1 MSADTRQLEDAGL
14 RDVHIPSG
22 LRPYVAAMWS
32 RRSYVWYVARS
43 TLREKQMNSV
53 LGNIW
58 HLLNP
63 LLQIAV
69 YYVIFGVVLEVDR
82 GVDNFITFLAIG
94 TLAFTFCQR
103 STLSGAGSIVKNL
116 GLIRAV
122 EFPRAVLPFT
132 STLTETLSMLPSFLV
147 IGVVAVVTGETPS
160 PRWLL
165 LIPVMGLLAIFN
177 LGAALYAARA
187 TSVVRDVQ
195 QILPHFAVRV
205 GCPVQRCRV
214 RRGLL
219 PVVLHAQP
227 GVCLLDRC
235 ALDDFRQRRVAVAV
249 AFCWDLD
256 GRPYRHRFP
265 LVPSRRGFLWPLLS
279 RLWAW
284 LA

>member
-1 MSADTRQLEDAGL
+1 MLADTRQLEDAGL

-32 RRSYVWYVARS
+32 RRSYVSYVARS
-43 TLREKQMNSV
+43 TLREEQMNSV

-63 LLQIAV
+63 LLQITV
-69 YYVIFGVVLEVDR
+69 YYVIFGVVLKVDR

-132 STLTETLSMLPSFLV
+132 STLTETLSMLPSLLV
-147 IGVVAVVTGETPS
+147 IGVVAVATGETPS

-165 LIPVMGLLAIFN
+165 LIPVMGVLAIFS
-177 LGAALYAARA
+177 LGAALFAARA

-195 QILPHFAVRV
+195 QILPFVFRILLYASGVLFSAAEYAEGSYRWFFTLN
-205 GCPVQRCRV
+205 PVY
-214 RRGLL
+214 
-219 PVVLHAQP
+219 
-227 GVCLLDRC
+227 
-235 ALDDFRQRRVAVAV
+235 
-249 AFCWDLD
+249 AFLTIARWTILGSDVSLS
-256 GRPYRHRFP
+256 
-265 LVPSRRGFLWPLLS
+265 LLLS
-279 RLWAW
+279 AGIWSVVITVTGFVWFRAGE
-284 LA
+284 ASYGRS

>member
-1 MSADTRQLEDAGL
+1 MLADTRQLEDAGL

-32 RRSYVWYVARS
+32 RRSYVSYVARS
-43 TLREKQMNSV
+43 TLREEQMNSV

-63 LLQIAV
+63 LLQITV
-69 YYVIFGVVLEVDR
+69 YYVIFGVVLKVDR

-165 LIPVMGLLAIFN
+165 LIPVMGVLAIFN
-177 LGAALYAARA
+177 LGAALFAARA

-195 QILPHFAVRV
+195 QILPFVFRILLYASGVLFSAAEYAEGSYRWFFTLN
-205 GCPVQRCRV
+205 PVY
-214 RRGLL
+214 
-219 PVVLHAQP
+219 
-227 GVCLLDRC
+227 
-235 ALDDFRQRRVAVAV
+235 
-249 AFCWDLD
+249 AFLTIARWTILGSDVSLS
-256 GRPYRHRFP
+256 
-265 LVPSRRGFLWPLLS
+265 LLLS
-279 RLWAW
+279 AGIWSVVITVTGFVWFRAGE
-284 LA
+284 ASYGRS

>member
-22 LRPYVAAMWS
+22 LRPYIVAMWS

-103 STLSGAGSIVKNL
+103 STLSGASSIVKNL

-165 LIPVMGLLAIFN
+165 LIPVMGVLAIFN
-177 LGAALYAARA
+177 LGAALFAARA

-195 QILPHFAVRV
+195 QVLPFVFRILLYASGVLFSAAEYAEGSYRWFFTLN
-205 GCPVQRCRV
+205 PVYGFLTIARWTILGSDV
-214 RRGLL
+214 SPMLL
-219 PVVLHAQP
+219 LSAGIWTIVITVT
-227 GVCLLDRC
+227 
-235 ALDDFRQRRVAVAV
+235 
-249 AFCWDLD
+249 
-256 GRPYRHRFP
+256 
-265 LVPSRRGFLWPLLS
+265 GFLWFRAGEAS
-279 RLWAW
+279 YGRS
-284 LA
+284 

>member
-1 MSADTRQLEDAGL
+1 MLADTRQLEDAGL

-32 RRSYVWYVARS
+32 RRSYVSYVARS
-43 TLREKQMNSV
+43 TLREEQMNSV

-63 LLQIAV
+63 LLQITV
-69 YYVIFGVVLEVDR
+69 YYVIFGVVLKVDR

-132 STLTETLSMLPSFLV
+132 STLTETLSMLPSLLV

-165 LIPVMGLLAIFN
+165 LIPVMGVLAVFN
-177 LGAALYAARA
+177 LGTALFAARA

-195 QILPHFAVRV
+195 QILPFVFRILLYASGVLFSAAEYADGSYRWFFTLN
-205 GCPVQRCRV
+205 PVYAFLTIARWTILGSDV
-214 RRGLL
+214 SLSLL
-219 PVVLHAQP
+219 LSAGIWTVVLT
-227 GVCLLDRC
+227 VT
-235 ALDDFRQRRVAVAV
+235 
-249 AFCWDLD
+249 
-256 GRPYRHRFP
+256 
-265 LVPSRRGFLWPLLS
+265 GFLWFRAGEAS
-279 RLWAW
+279 YGRS
-284 LA
+284 

>member
-1 MSADTRQLEDAGL
+1 MPADARQLEDAGL
-14 RDVHIPSG
+14 RDVHIASG
-22 LRPYVAAMWS
+22 LRPYAAAMWS

-63 LLQIAV
+63 MLQIGV

-103 STLSGAGSIVKNL
+103 STISGAGSIVKNL

-165 LIPVMGLLAIFN
+165 LIPAMGMLAVFN
-177 LGAALYAARA
+177 LGAALFAARA

-195 QILPHFAVRV
+195 QILPFVFRILLYASGVLFSATEYAEGSYRWFFTLN
-205 GCPVQRCRV
+205 PVYAFLTIARWTV
-214 RRGLL
+214 LGSDVSPSLL
-219 PVVLHAQP
+219 LSAGIWTIAITVT
-227 GVCLLDRC
+227 
-235 ALDDFRQRRVAVAV
+235 
-249 AFCWDLD
+249 
-256 GRPYRHRFP
+256 
-265 LVPSRRGFLWPLLS
+265 GFLWFRAGEAS
-279 RLWAW
+279 YGRS
-284 LA
+284 

>member
-1 MSADTRQLEDAGL
+1 MLADTRQLEDAGL

-32 RRSYVWYVARS
+32 RRSYVSYVARS
-43 TLREKQMNSV
+43 TLREEQMNSV

-63 LLQIAV
+63 LLQITV
-69 YYVIFGVVLEVDR
+69 YYVIFGVVLKVDR

-132 STLTETLSMLPSFLV
+132 STLTETLSMLPSLLV
-147 IGVVAVVTGETPS
+147 IGVVAVATGETPS

-165 LIPVMGLLAIFN
+165 LIPVMGVLAIFS
-177 LGAALYAARA
+177 LGAALFAARA

-195 QILPHFAVRV
+195 QILPFVFRILLYASGVLFSAAEYAEGSYRWFFTLN
-205 GCPVQRCRV
+205 PVYAFLTIARWTILGSDV
-214 RRGLL
+214 SLSLL
-219 PVVLHAQP
+219 LSAGIWTVVLT
-227 GVCLLDRC
+227 VT
-235 ALDDFRQRRVAVAV
+235 
-249 AFCWDLD
+249 
-256 GRPYRHRFP
+256 
-265 LVPSRRGFLWPLLS
+265 GFLWFRAGEAS
-279 RLWAW
+279 YGRS
-284 LA
+284 

>member
-195 QILPHFAVRV
+195 QILPFVFRILLYASGVLFSAAEYAEGSYRWFFTLN
-205 GCPVQRCRV
+205 PVYAFLTVARWTILGSDV
-214 RRGLL
+214 SPSLL
-219 PVVLHAQP
+219 LSAGIWTVV
-227 GVCLLDRC
+227 VT
-235 ALDDFRQRRVAVAV
+235 VT
-249 AFCWDLD
+249 
-256 GRPYRHRFP
+256 
-265 LVPSRRGFLWPLLS
+265 GFLWFRAGEAS
-279 RLWAW
+279 YGRS
-284 LA
+284 

>member
-22 LRPYVAAMWS
+22 LRPYVAGMWS

-195 QILPHFAVRV
+195 QILPFVFRILLYASGVLFSAAEYAEGSYRWFFTLN
-205 GCPVQRCRV
+205 PVYAFLTVARWTILGSDVSRS
-214 RRGLL
+214 LL
-219 PVVLHAQP
+219 LSAGTWTVV
-227 GVCLLDRC
+227 VT
-235 ALDDFRQRRVAVAV
+235 VT
-249 AFCWDLD
+249 
-256 GRPYRHRFP
+256 
-265 LVPSRRGFLWPLLS
+265 GFLWFRAGEAS
-279 RLWAW
+279 YGRS
-284 LA
+284 

>member
-195 QILPHFAVRV
+195 QILPFVFRILLYASGVLFSAAEYAEGSYRWFFTLN
-205 GCPVQRCRV
+205 PVYAFLTVARWTILGSDVSRS
-214 RRGLL
+214 LL
-219 PVVLHAQP
+219 LSAGTWTVVAT
-227 GVCLLDRC
+227 VT
-235 ALDDFRQRRVAVAV
+235 
-249 AFCWDLD
+249 
-256 GRPYRHRFP
+256 
-265 LVPSRRGFLWPLLS
+265 GFLWFRAGEAS
-279 RLWAW
+279 YGRS
-284 LA
+284 

>member
-195 QILPHFAVRV
+195 QILPFVFRILLYASGVLFSAAEYAEGSYRWFFTLN
-205 GCPVQRCRV
+205 PVYAFLTVARWTILGSDVSRS
-214 RRGLL
+214 LL
-219 PVVLHAQP
+219 LSAGIWTVV
-227 GVCLLDRC
+227 VT
-235 ALDDFRQRRVAVAV
+235 VT
-249 AFCWDLD
+249 
-256 GRPYRHRFP
+256 
-265 LVPSRRGFLWPLLS
+265 GFLWFRAGEAS
-279 RLWAW
+279 YGRS
-284 LA
+284 

>member
-1 MSADTRQLEDAGL
+1 MLADARQLEDAGL

-103 STLSGAGSIVKNL
+103 STLSGASSIVKNL

-165 LIPVMGLLAIFN
+165 LIPVMGVLAIFN
-177 LGAALYAARA
+177 LGAALFAARA

-195 QILPHFAVRV
+195 QILPFVFRILLYASGVLFSAAEYAEGSYRWFFTLN
-205 GCPVQRCRV
+205 PVYAFLTIARWTIL
-214 RRGLL
+214 GSELSPSLL
-219 PVVLHAQP
+219 LSAGIWSVVIT
-227 GVCLLDRC
+227 VT
-235 ALDDFRQRRVAVAV
+235 
-249 AFCWDLD
+249 
-256 GRPYRHRFP
+256 
-265 LVPSRRGFLWPLLS
+265 GFLWFRAGEAS
-279 RLWAW
+279 YGRS
-284 LA
+284 

>member
-1 MSADTRQLEDAGL
+1 MLADIRQLEDAGL

-32 RRSYVWYVARS
+32 RRSYVSYVARS

-195 QILPHFAVRV
+195 QILPFVFRILLYASGVLFSAAEYAEGSYRWFFTLN
-205 GCPVQRCRV
+205 PVYAFLTVARWTILGSDVSRS
-214 RRGLL
+214 LL
-219 PVVLHAQP
+219 LSAGTWTVVLT
-227 GVCLLDRC
+227 VT
-235 ALDDFRQRRVAVAV
+235 
-249 AFCWDLD
+249 
-256 GRPYRHRFP
+256 
-265 LVPSRRGFLWPLLS
+265 GFLWFRAGEAS
-279 RLWAW
+279 YGRS
-284 LA
+284 

>member
-1 MSADTRQLEDAGL
+1 MSADIRQLEDAGL

-63 LLQIAV
+63 LLQVAV

-103 STLSGAGSIVKNL
+103 STLSGASSIVKNL

-165 LIPVMGLLAIFN
+165 LIPVMGVLAVFN
-177 LGAALYAARA
+177 LGAALFAARA

-195 QILPHFAVRV
+195 QILPFVFRILLYASGVLFSAAEYAEGSYRWFFTLN
-205 GCPVQRCRV
+205 PVYAFLTIARWTILGSDV
-214 RRGLL
+214 SASLL
-219 PVVLHAQP
+219 LSAGTWTVV
-227 GVCLLDRC
+227 VT
-235 ALDDFRQRRVAVAV
+235 VT
-249 AFCWDLD
+249 
-256 GRPYRHRFP
+256 
-265 LVPSRRGFLWPLLS
+265 GFLWFRAGEAS
-279 RLWAW
+279 YGRS
-284 LA
+284 

>member
-195 QILPHFAVRV
+195 QILPFVFRILLYASGVLFSAAEYAEGSYRWFFTLN
-205 GCPVQRCRV
+205 PVYAFLTIARWTILGSDV
-214 RRGLL
+214 SPSLL
-219 PVVLHAQP
+219 LSAGIWTVVLT
-227 GVCLLDRC
+227 VT
-235 ALDDFRQRRVAVAV
+235 
-249 AFCWDLD
+249 
-256 GRPYRHRFP
+256 
-265 LVPSRRGFLWPLLS
+265 GFLWFRAGEAS
-279 RLWAW
+279 YGRS
-284 LA
+284 

>member
-195 QILPHFAVRV
+195 QILPFVFRILLYASGVLFSATEYAEGSYRWFFTLN
-205 GCPVQRCRV
+205 PVYAFLTVARWTILGSDVSRS
-214 RRGLL
+214 LL
-219 PVVLHAQP
+219 LSAGTWTVVLT
-227 GVCLLDRC
+227 VT
-235 ALDDFRQRRVAVAV
+235 
-249 AFCWDLD
+249 
-256 GRPYRHRFP
+256 
-265 LVPSRRGFLWPLLS
+265 GFLWFRAGEAS
-279 RLWAW
+279 YGRS
-284 LA
+284 

>member
-1 MSADTRQLEDAGL
+1 MSADIRQLEDAGL

-63 LLQIAV
+63 LLQVAV

-103 STLSGAGSIVKNL
+103 STLSGASSIVKNL

-165 LIPVMGLLAIFN
+165 LIPVMGVLAVFN
-177 LGAALYAARA
+177 LGAALFAARA

-195 QILPHFAVRV
+195 QILPFVFRILLYASGVLFSAAEYAEGSYRWFFTLN
-205 GCPVQRCRV
+205 PVYAFLTIARWTILGSDV
-214 RRGLL
+214 SASLL
-219 PVVLHAQP
+219 LSAGTWTVVLT
-227 GVCLLDRC
+227 VT
-235 ALDDFRQRRVAVAV
+235 
-249 AFCWDLD
+249 
-256 GRPYRHRFP
+256 
-265 LVPSRRGFLWPLLS
+265 GFLWFRAGEAS
-279 RLWAW
+279 YGRS
-284 LA
+284 

>member
-1 MSADTRQLEDAGL
+1 MSADIRQLEDAGL

-32 RRSYVWYVARS
+32 RRSYVSYVARS

-165 LIPVMGLLAIFN
+165 LIPTMGVLAVFN

-195 QILPHFAVRV
+195 QILPFVFRILLYASGVLFSAAEYAEGSYRWFFTLN
-205 GCPVQRCRV
+205 PVYAFLTIARWTILGSDVSRS
-214 RRGLL
+214 LL
-219 PVVLHAQP
+219 LSAGTWTVVLT
-227 GVCLLDRC
+227 VT
-235 ALDDFRQRRVAVAV
+235 
-249 AFCWDLD
+249 
-256 GRPYRHRFP
+256 
-265 LVPSRRGFLWPLLS
+265 GFLWFRAGEAS
-279 RLWAW
+279 YGRS
-284 LA
+284 

>member
-1 MSADTRQLEDAGL
+1 MLADTRQLEDAGL

-32 RRSYVWYVARS
+32 RRSYVSYVARS
-43 TLREKQMNSV
+43 TLREEQMNSV

-63 LLQIAV
+63 LLQITV
-69 YYVIFGVVLEVDR
+69 YYVIFGVVLKVDR

-132 STLTETLSMLPSFLV
+132 STLTETLSMLPSLLV
-147 IGVVAVVTGETPS
+147 IGVVAVATGETPS

-165 LIPVMGLLAIFN
+165 LIPVMGVLAIFS
-177 LGAALYAARA
+177 LGAALFAARA

-195 QILPHFAVRV
+195 QILPFVFRILLYASGVLFSAAEYADGSYRWFFTLN
-205 GCPVQRCRV
+205 PVYAFLTIARWTILGSDV
-214 RRGLL
+214 SLSLL
-219 PVVLHAQP
+219 LSAGIWTVVLT
-227 GVCLLDRC
+227 VT
-235 ALDDFRQRRVAVAV
+235 
-249 AFCWDLD
+249 
-256 GRPYRHRFP
+256 
-265 LVPSRRGFLWPLLS
+265 GFLWFRAGEAS
-279 RLWAW
+279 YGRS
-284 LA
+284 

>member
-195 QILPHFAVRV
+195 QILPFVFRILLYASGVLFSAAEYAEGSYRWFFTLN
-205 GCPVQRCRV
+205 PVYAFLTVARWTILGSDVSRS
-214 RRGLL
+214 LL
-219 PVVLHAQP
+219 LSAGTWTVVLT
-227 GVCLLDRC
+227 VT
-235 ALDDFRQRRVAVAV
+235 
-249 AFCWDLD
+249 
-256 GRPYRHRFP
+256 
-265 LVPSRRGFLWPLLS
+265 GFLWFRAGEAS
-279 RLWAW
+279 YGRS
-284 LA
+284 

>member
-195 QILPHFAVRV
+195 QMLPFVFRILLYASGVLFSAAEYAEGSYRWFFTLN
-205 GCPVQRCRV
+205 PVYAFLTVARWTILGSDV
-214 RRGLL
+214 SPSLL
-219 PVVLHAQP
+219 LSAGIWTVV
-227 GVCLLDRC
+227 VT
-235 ALDDFRQRRVAVAV
+235 VT
-249 AFCWDLD
+249 
-256 GRPYRHRFP
+256 
-265 LVPSRRGFLWPLLS
+265 GFLWFRAGEAS
-279 RLWAW
+279 YGRS
-284 LA
+284 

>member
-1 MSADTRQLEDAGL
+1 MLADTRQLEDAGL

-32 RRSYVWYVARS
+32 RRSYVSYVARS
-43 TLREKQMNSV
+43 TLREEQMNSV

-63 LLQIAV
+63 LLQITV
-69 YYVIFGVVLEVDR
+69 YYVIFGVVLKVDR

-132 STLTETLSMLPSFLV
+132 STLTETLLMLPSLLV
-147 IGVVAVVTGETPS
+147 IGVVAVATGETPS

-165 LIPVMGLLAIFN
+165 LIPVMGVLAIFS
-177 LGAALYAARA
+177 LGAALFAARA

-195 QILPHFAVRV
+195 QILPFVFRILLYASGVLFSAAEYAEGSYRWFFTLN
-205 GCPVQRCRV
+205 PVYAFLTIARWTILGSDV
-214 RRGLL
+214 SLSLL
-219 PVVLHAQP
+219 LSAGIWTVVLT
-227 GVCLLDRC
+227 VT
-235 ALDDFRQRRVAVAV
+235 
-249 AFCWDLD
+249 
-256 GRPYRHRFP
+256 
-265 LVPSRRGFLWPLLS
+265 GFLWFRAGEAS
-279 RLWAW
+279 YGRS
-284 LA
+284 

>member
-103 STLSGAGSIVKNL
+103 STLSGASSIVKNL

-165 LIPVMGLLAIFN
+165 LIPVMGVLAIFN

-195 QILPHFAVRV
+195 QILPFVFRILLYASGVLFSAAEYAEGSYRWFFTLN
-205 GCPVQRCRV
+205 PVYAFLTIARWTILGSDV
-214 RRGLL
+214 SPSLL
-219 PVVLHAQP
+219 LSAGIWTVVLT
-227 GVCLLDRC
+227 VT
-235 ALDDFRQRRVAVAV
+235 
-249 AFCWDLD
+249 
-256 GRPYRHRFP
+256 
-265 LVPSRRGFLWPLLS
+265 GFLWFRAGEAS
-279 RLWAW
+279 YGRS
-284 LA
+284 

>member
-1 MSADTRQLEDAGL
+1 MSADIRQLEDAGL

-63 LLQIAV
+63 LLQVAV

-103 STLSGAGSIVKNL
+103 STLSGASSIVKNL

-165 LIPVMGLLAIFN
+165 LIPVMGVLAIFN
-177 LGAALYAARA
+177 LGAALFAARA

-195 QILPHFAVRV
+195 QILPFVFRILLYASGVLFSAAEYAEGSYRWFFTLN
-205 GCPVQRCRV
+205 PVYAFLTIARWTILGSDV
-214 RRGLL
+214 SASLL
-219 PVVLHAQP
+219 LSAGTWTVVLT
-227 GVCLLDRC
+227 VT
-235 ALDDFRQRRVAVAV
+235 
-249 AFCWDLD
+249 
-256 GRPYRHRFP
+256 
-265 LVPSRRGFLWPLLS
+265 GFLWFRAGEAS
-279 RLWAW
+279 YGRS
-284 LA
+284 

>member
-94 TLAFTFCQR
+94 TLAYTFCQR

-116 GLIRAV
+116 GLVRAV
-122 EFPRAVLPFT
+122 EFPRSVLPFT
-132 STLTETLSMLPSFLV
+132 STLTETLSMLPSLLV

-165 LIPVMGLLAIFN
+165 LIPVMGVLAVFN
-177 LGAALYAARA
+177 LGTALFAARA
-187 TSVVRDVQ
+187 TSVVRDVE
-195 QILPHFAVRV
+195 QILPFVFRILLYASGVLFSAAEFAEGSYRWFFTLN
-205 GCPVQRCRV
+205 PVYAFLTIARWTILGSDV
-214 RRGLL
+214 SLSLL
-219 PVVLHAQP
+219 LSAGIWTVVLT
-227 GVCLLDRC
+227 VT
-235 ALDDFRQRRVAVAV
+235 
-249 AFCWDLD
+249 
-256 GRPYRHRFP
+256 
-265 LVPSRRGFLWPLLS
+265 GFLWFRAGEAS
-279 RLWAW
+279 YGRS
-284 LA
+284 

>member
-1 MSADTRQLEDAGL
+1 MPADARQLEDAGL
-14 RDVHIPSG
+14 RDVHIASG
-22 LRPYVAAMWS
+22 LRPYAAAMWS

-63 LLQIAV
+63 MLQIGV

-103 STLSGAGSIVKNL
+103 STISGAGSIVKNL

-165 LIPVMGLLAIFN
+165 LIPAMGMLAVFN
-177 LGAALYAARA
+177 LGAALFAARA

-195 QILPHFAVRV
+195 QILPFIFRILLYASGVLFSATEYAEGSYRWFFTLN
-205 GCPVQRCRV
+205 PVYAFLTIARWTV
-214 RRGLL
+214 LGSDVSPSLL
-219 PVVLHAQP
+219 LSAGIWTIAITVT
-227 GVCLLDRC
+227 
-235 ALDDFRQRRVAVAV
+235 
-249 AFCWDLD
+249 
-256 GRPYRHRFP
+256 
-265 LVPSRRGFLWPLLS
+265 GFLWFRAGEAS
-279 RLWAW
+279 YGRS
-284 LA
+284 

>member
-94 TLAFTFCQR
+94 TLAYTFCQR

-116 GLIRAV
+116 GLVRAV

-132 STLTETLSMLPSFLV
+132 STLTETLSMLPSLLV

-165 LIPVMGLLAIFN
+165 LIPVMGVLAVFN
-177 LGAALYAARA
+177 LGTALFAARA
-187 TSVVRDVQ
+187 TSVVRDVE
-195 QILPHFAVRV
+195 QILPFVFRILLYASGVLFSAAEFAEGSYRWFFTLN
-205 GCPVQRCRV
+205 PVYAFLTIARWTILGSDV
-214 RRGLL
+214 SLSLL
-219 PVVLHAQP
+219 LSAGIWTVVIT
-227 GVCLLDRC
+227 VT
-235 ALDDFRQRRVAVAV
+235 
-249 AFCWDLD
+249 
-256 GRPYRHRFP
+256 
-265 LVPSRRGFLWPLLS
+265 GFLWFRAGEAS
-279 RLWAW
+279 YGRS
-284 LA
+284 

>member
-94 TLAFTFCQR
+94 TLAYTFCQR

-116 GLIRAV
+116 GLVRAV

-132 STLTETLSMLPSFLV
+132 STLTETLSMLPSLLV

-165 LIPVMGLLAIFN
+165 LIPVMGVLAVFN
-177 LGAALYAARA
+177 LGTALFAARA
-187 TSVVRDVQ
+187 TSVVRDVE
-195 QILPHFAVRV
+195 QILPFVFRILLYASGVLFSAAEFAEGSYRWFFTLN
-205 GCPVQRCRV
+205 PVYAFLTIARWTILGSDV
-214 RRGLL
+214 SLSLL
-219 PVVLHAQP
+219 LSAGIWTVVLT
-227 GVCLLDRC
+227 VT
-235 ALDDFRQRRVAVAV
+235 
-249 AFCWDLD
+249 
-256 GRPYRHRFP
+256 
-265 LVPSRRGFLWPLLS
+265 GFLWFRAGEAS
-279 RLWAW
+279 YGRS
-284 LA
+284 

>member
-94 TLAFTFCQR
+94 TLAYTFCQR

-116 GLIRAV
+116 GLVRAV

-132 STLTETLSMLPSFLV
+132 STLTETLSMLPSLLV

-165 LIPVMGLLAIFN
+165 LIPVMGVLAVFN
-177 LGAALYAARA
+177 LGTALFAARA
-187 TSVVRDVQ
+187 TSVVRDVE
-195 QILPHFAVRV
+195 QILPFVFRILLYASGVLFSAAEFAEGSYRWFFTLN
-205 GCPVQRCRV
+205 PVYAFLTIARWTILGSDV
-214 RRGLL
+214 SLSLL
-219 PVVLHAQP
+219 LSAGSWTVVLT
-227 GVCLLDRC
+227 VT
-235 ALDDFRQRRVAVAV
+235 
-249 AFCWDLD
+249 
-256 GRPYRHRFP
+256 
-265 LVPSRRGFLWPLLS
+265 GFLWFRAGEAS
-279 RLWAW
+279 YGRS
-284 LA
+284 

>member
-1 MSADTRQLEDAGL
+1 MSADIRQLEDAGL

-32 RRSYVWYVARS
+32 RRSYVSYVARS

-195 QILPHFAVRV
+195 QILPFVFRILLYASGVLFSAAEYAEGSYRWFFTLN
-205 GCPVQRCRV
+205 PVYAFLTVARWTILGSDVSRS
-214 RRGLL
+214 LL
-219 PVVLHAQP
+219 LSAGTWTVVLT
-227 GVCLLDRC
+227 VT
-235 ALDDFRQRRVAVAV
+235 
-249 AFCWDLD
+249 
-256 GRPYRHRFP
+256 
-265 LVPSRRGFLWPLLS
+265 GFLWFRAGEAS
-279 RLWAW
+279 YGRS
-284 LA
+284 

>member
-1 MSADTRQLEDAGL
+1 MLADARQLEDAGL

-103 STLSGAGSIVKNL
+103 STLSGASSIVKNL

-165 LIPVMGLLAIFN
+165 LIPVMGVLAIFN
-177 LGAALYAARA
+177 LGAALFAARA

-195 QILPHFAVRV
+195 QILPFVFRILLYASGVLFSAAEYAEGSYRWFFTLN
-205 GCPVQRCRV
+205 PVYAFLTIARWTIL
-214 RRGLL
+214 GSELSPSLL
-219 PVVLHAQP
+219 LSAGIWTVVIT
-227 GVCLLDRC
+227 VT
-235 ALDDFRQRRVAVAV
+235 
-249 AFCWDLD
+249 
-256 GRPYRHRFP
+256 
-265 LVPSRRGFLWPLLS
+265 GFLWFRAGEAS
-279 RLWAW
+279 YGRS
-284 LA
+284 

>member
-94 TLAFTFCQR
+94 TLAYTFCQR

-116 GLIRAV
+116 GLVRAV

-132 STLTETLSMLPSFLV
+132 STLTETLSMLPSLLV

-165 LIPVMGLLAIFN
+165 LIPVMGVLAVFN
-177 LGAALYAARA
+177 LGAALFAARA
-187 TSVVRDVQ
+187 TSVVRDVE
-195 QILPHFAVRV
+195 QILPFVFRILLYASGVLFSAAEFAEGSYRWFFTLN
-205 GCPVQRCRV
+205 PVYAFLTIARWTILGSDV
-214 RRGLL
+214 SLSLL
-219 PVVLHAQP
+219 LSAGIWTVVLT
-227 GVCLLDRC
+227 VT
-235 ALDDFRQRRVAVAV
+235 
-249 AFCWDLD
+249 
-256 GRPYRHRFP
+256 
-265 LVPSRRGFLWPLLS
+265 GFLWFRAGEAS
-279 RLWAW
+279 YGRS
-284 LA
+284 

>member
-14 RDVHIPSG
+14 RDVHIASG
-22 LRPYVAAMWS
+22 LAPYVAAMWS

-63 LLQIAV
+63 MLQIAV

-103 STLSGAGSIVKNL
+103 STLSGASSIVKNL

-165 LIPVMGLLAIFN
+165 LIPAMGVLAVFN

-195 QILPHFAVRV
+195 QILPFVFRILLYASGVLFSAAEYAEGSYRWFFTLN
-205 GCPVQRCRV
+205 PVYAFLTIARWTV
-214 RRGLL
+214 LGSDVSPSLL
-219 PVVLHAQP
+219 LSAGIWTIAITVT
-227 GVCLLDRC
+227 
-235 ALDDFRQRRVAVAV
+235 
-249 AFCWDLD
+249 
-256 GRPYRHRFP
+256 
-265 LVPSRRGFLWPLLS
+265 GFLWFRAGEAS
-279 RLWAW
+279 YGRS
-284 LA
+284 